1 MKSVAW
7 KIFGILD
14 SKSPKGFLGSTPKTW
29 QEYNRRLKNSAR
41 RAQEVVLMLM
51 GAVVTAAVH
60 EKAEPELVHS
70 GDRLT

>member
-51 GAVVTAAVH
+51 GAGQSQQQFMKKLNLNWFIQET
-60 EKAEPELVHS
+60 
-70 GDRLT
+70 D

>member
-7 KIFGILD
+7 KIWGILD
-14 SKSPKGFLGSTPKTW
+14 SKNPKEFLGSTSKTR
-29 QEYNRRLKNSAR
+29 QEYNRGLKNSAR
-41 RAQEVVLMLM
+41 RAQEVILMLM

-60 EKAEPELVHS
+60 EKAEPEPARS